1 MDRLTQLQDTLDDVR
16 SHRISLNTCTAN
28 TSTNNPQL
36 LTQMYA
42 SLNYIQQK
50 HPYGEFEG
58 QYKSADLVNFTSK
71 PSNRANGN
79 SNNTSN
85 STMTS
90 TNTEANGTAKANA
103 DKKDDKKDDKKED
116 DEKTDGVPTHIP
128 DEPDVFESTMR
139 EMARSLILQEQKA
152 EILINSMPGIG
163 HSEEKQKARMAALME
178 ELKHVEGERAKAEEE
193 RERMIETLG
202 EVIVGVQRVR

>member
-1 MDRLTQLQDTLDDVR
+1 
-16 SHRISLNTCTAN
+16 
-28 TSTNNPQL
+28 
-36 LTQMYA
+36 MYA

-50 HPYGEFEG
+50 HTYGEFEG

-79 SNNTSN
+79 SSN
-85 STMTS
+85 SALS
-90 TNTEANGTAKANA
+90 TAASTEANGTAKANS
-103 DKKDDKKDDKKED
+103 DKKDEKKQEDEEKKA
-116 DEKTDGVPTHIP
+116 DGAPVHIP

-163 HSEEKQKARMAALME
+163 HSEEKQKAKMAALME
-178 ELKHVEGERAKAEEE
+178 ELKQVEGERAKAEVE
-193 RERMIETLG
+193 RERMIDTLG
-202 EVIVGVQRVR
+202 DVIVDVHRVR

>member
-1 MDRLTQLQDTLDDVR
+1 MAHRNTQSQTLTRTQ
-16 SHRISLNTCTAN
+16 
-28 TSTNNPQL
+28 QL

-58 QYKSADLVNFTSK
+58 QYKSADLINFTSK
-71 PSNRANGN
+71 PSNRANG
-79 SNNTSN
+79 SNNTSS
-85 STMTS
+85 STMNNS
-90 TNTEANGTAKANA
+90 ASTEANGTAKANA
-103 DKKDDKKDDKKED
+103 DKKDDKKEEEEEKKN
-116 DEKTDGVPTHIP
+116 DGVPTHIP

-152 EILINSMPGIG
+152 EILINSLPGIG

-178 ELKHVEGERAKAEEE
+178 ELKQVEGERAKAEVE
-193 RERMIETLG
+193 RQRMIETLG

>member
-16 SHRISLNTCTAN
+16 SHRNTLLSESLTTIQ
-28 TSTNNPQL
+28 QL

-50 HPYGEFEG
+50 HPFGEFEG
-58 QYKSADLVNFTSK
+58 QYKSADLVKFTSK
-71 PSNRANGN
+71 PNGGN
-79 SNNTSN
+79 STSN
-85 STMTS
+85 STLTS
-90 TNTEANGTAKANA
+90 TNAEASGTAKADA
-103 DKKDDKKDDKKED
+103 DKKDEKKEN
-116 DEKTDGVPTHIP
+116 EENAEGGPQHIP

-152 EILINSMPGIG
+152 EILINSLPGIG

-178 ELKHVEGERAKAEEE
+178 ELKQVEGERAKAEVE

-202 EVIVGVQRVR
+202 KVIVGVQRVR

>member
-1 MDRLTQLQDTLDDVR
+1 
-16 SHRISLNTCTAN
+16 
-28 TSTNNPQL
+28 
-36 LTQMYA
+36 MYA

-58 QYKSADLVNFTSK
+58 QYKSADLINFTSK
-71 PSNRANGN
+71 PSNRANG
-79 SNNTSN
+79 SNNTSS
-85 STMTS
+85 STMNNS
-90 TNTEANGTAKANA
+90 ASTEANGTAKANA
-103 DKKDDKKDDKKED
+103 DKKDDKKEEEEEKKN
-116 DEKTDGVPTHIP
+116 DGVPTHIP

-152 EILINSMPGIG
+152 EILINSLPGIG

-178 ELKHVEGERAKAEEE
+178 ELKQVEGERAKAEVE
-193 RERMIETLG
+193 RQRMIETLG

>member
-16 SHRISLNTCTAN
+16 SYRTAM
-28 TSTNNPQL
+28 TQSQTLTETQQL

-58 QYKSADLVNFTSK
+58 QYKSADLINFTSK
-71 PSNRANGN
+71 PSNRANG

-85 STMTS
+85 STMNP

-103 DKKDDKKDDKKED
+103 DKKEDKKED
-116 DEKTDGVPTHIP
+116 EEEKKGDGVPTHIP

-163 HSEEKQKARMAALME
+163 HSEEKQKAKMAALME
-178 ELKHVEGERAKAEEE
+178 ELKQVEGERAKAEVE
-193 RERMIETLG
+193 RERMIDTLG
-202 EVIVGVQRVR
+202 DVIVDVHRVR

>member
-1 MDRLTQLQDTLDDVR
+1 
-16 SHRISLNTCTAN
+16 
-28 TSTNNPQL
+28 
-36 LTQMYA
+36 MYA

-50 HPYGEFEG
+50 HPYGEFPG
-58 QYKSADLVNFTSK
+58 QYKSSDLVNFTSK
-71 PSNRANGN
+71 PANRANGN
-79 SNNTSN
+79 N
-85 STMTS
+85 STLS
-90 TNTEANGTAKANA
+90 TIASAEANGTAKA
-103 DKKDDKKDDKKED
+103 KSDKKDDKKE
-116 DEKTDGVPTHIP
+116 EEEERKADGVPVHIP
-128 DEPDVFESTMR
+128 DEADVFESTMR

-178 ELKHVEGERAKAEEE
+178 ELKQVEGERAKAEVD

>member
-1 MDRLTQLQDTLDDVR
+1 
-16 SHRISLNTCTAN
+16 
-28 TSTNNPQL
+28 
-36 LTQMYA
+36 MYA

-50 HPYGEFEG
+50 HPYGEFPG
-58 QYKSADLVNFTSK
+58 QYKSSDLVNFTSK
-71 PSNRANGN
+71 PSNRANA
-79 SNNTSN
+79 NTA
-85 STMTS
+85 
-90 TNTEANGTAKANA
+90 NTTQANGTAKANA
-103 DKKDDKKDDKKED
+103 DKKDDKKED
-116 DEKTDGVPTHIP
+116 DEEKKADGVPTHIP

-178 ELKHVEGERAKAEEE
+178 ELKQVESERAKAEVD

-202 EVIVGVQRVR
+202 DVIVGVQRVR